1 MKRIL
6 HFENRRLWAGRYL
19 QVLLMVMCAIAAL
32 GAFFVVA
39 FSQTDMQAPGVFAYY
54 NAFAQLSFPMV
65 GSCLAFYYG
74 KDYSNG
80 SLAFCEQIDMSEQQ
94 IVLSRVL
101 IFEGYLGMISA
112 ILLCPFLMADG
123 NGETPIALYALM
135 SVFLMLT
142 VCNLSAA
149 TIGVALRDSL
159 KAIVSTF
166 LLFGA
171 MSLVN
176 YFCYGLGSQADSS
189 SLTSFAVGEYL
200 GMPTSNAPQIASAGL
215 GNLATVLGPLVSV
228 VWCILMYV
236 LLHAMLSHRTIAHCE

>member
-1 MKRIL
+1 
-6 HFENRRLWAGRYL
+6 
-19 QVLLMVMCAIAAL
+19 MVMCAIAAL

-80 SLAFCEQIDMSEQQ
+80 SLAFCEQINMPEQQ
-94 IVLSRVL
+94 IVFSRVL
-101 IFEGYLGMISA
+101 IFEIYLGILSV

-123 NGETPIALYALM
+123 NGETPIALYALA

-149 TIGVALRDSL
+149 TMGVVLRDSL

-171 MSLVN
+171 LQDVLFYMWPHQQ
-176 YFCYGLGSQADSS
+176 CADGLWRWRQ
-189 SLTSFAVGEYL
+189 
-200 GMPTSNAPQIASAGL
+200 SNTRHWSNCRG
-215 GNLATVLGPLVSV
+215 
-228 VWCILMYV
+228 
-236 LLHAMLSHRTIAHCE
+236 

>member
-1 MKRIL
+1 
-6 HFENRRLWAGRYL
+6 
-19 QVLLMVMCAIAAL
+19 MCAIAAL

-80 SLAFCEQIDMSEQQ
+80 SLAFCEQINMPEQQ
-94 IVLSRVL
+94 IVFSRVL
-101 IFEGYLGMISA
+101 IFEIYLGILSV

-123 NGETPIALYALM
+123 NGETPIALYALA

-149 TIGVALRDSL
+149 TMGVVLRDSL

-189 SLTSFAVGEYL
+189 SLTSFAVGELL
-200 GMPTSNAPQIASAGL
+200 GMPTSNASQIVSVGL
-215 GNLATVLGPLVSV
+215 GNLATALGPLISMA
-228 VWCILMYV
+228 WCIV
-236 LLHAMLSHRTIAHCE
+236 ISLLLRAVLSHRIIARSE